1 MNDLDIQFKK
11 DDLGVIMIA
20 SEHKLKNELN
30 NYIDFLKDQKDGIHY
45 DDEIFGGLNLI
56 TDLMDVLYKIY
67 FLNNDKYM
75 LSKYRLLKDA
85 INNKNIDNIKF

>member
-1 MNDLDIQFKK
+1 MHFKK
-11 DDLGVIMIA
+11 EDLGTIMIA
-20 SEHKLKNELN
+20 FEYKLKNELN
-30 NYIDFLKDQKDGIHY
+30 NYIDFLKDQKEGIHY

-75 LSKYRLLKDA
+75 LSKYRRLKDA
-85 INNKNIDNIKF
+85 IDNKNIDKIKF